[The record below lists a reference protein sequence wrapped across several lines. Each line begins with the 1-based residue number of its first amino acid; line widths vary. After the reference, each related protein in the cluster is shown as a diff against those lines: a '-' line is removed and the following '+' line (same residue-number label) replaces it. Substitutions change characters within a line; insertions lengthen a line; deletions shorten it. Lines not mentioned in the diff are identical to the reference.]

1 VVMPVAAGPA
11 FPIGMDVQDE
21 ASVARL
27 LDIAARYLFPCPVLG
42 LPGLSVPLG
51 SQDGLPLG
59 VQIIAARYREDLCL
73 SAGEAIEAHEGH
85 RRPIDPKF

>member
-1 VVMPVAAGPA
+1 M
-11 FPIGMDVQDE
+11 
-21 ASVARL
+21 
-27 LDIAARYLFPCPVLG
+27 AARYLFPCPVLG

-73 SAGEAIEAHEGH
+73 NAGEVIEAHEGL
-85 RRPIDPKF
+85 RRPIDPS